1 VSGWTPDE
9 LGKIERA
16 DELRVSTPGADGALR
31 PAVTIWFARV
41 GDDVYVRSAHRP
53 ASAWFRR
60 AQASGVGHVSVGGVE
75 KDVTFAAPD
84 AGVHPA
90 LDAAL
95 HAKYDRYGPG
105 PVGSIVGPDVADVTL
120 RVDAR

>member
-1 VSGWTPDE
+1 MTGWTPDE
-9 LGKIERA
+9 LGRLERA
-16 DELRVSTPGADGALR
+16 DELRVSTPGRDGSVR
-31 PAVTIWFARV
+31 PPVTIWFARV
-41 GDDVYVRSAHRP
+41 GDEVYVRTAHRP

-60 AQASGVGHVSVGGVE
+60 AQASGVGHVSAGGVE
-75 KDVTFAAPD
+75 KDVSFAAPD
-84 AGVHPA
+84 AAVHTE

-105 PVGSIVGPDVADVTL
+105 PVGSIVGPDVVDLTL